1 MGDARTAVTSDA
13 GRRFVALDSLRG
25 IAACGVLFMHI
36 GPMGVIGTLPLIRHG
51 DLFVDFFFVLSGFVI
66 AAAYGAR
73 IAEGFSRGT
82 FMLLRFGRV
91 YPLHIAVIAAFVA
104 VKLASG
110 RSLLEGEHGIDYLA
124 RAVFLLE
131 GYFHDANF
139 YNGAS
144 WSIAVEV
151 VAYAVAALL
160 FGRGRLGT
168 AVAAAIWLGSL
179 TAYVAG
185 FEWLVF
191 TVFLQR
197 CFIGFG
203 LGCLAWRIHSRTA
216 GVASRGASGLA
227 EAGILLACG
236 SAIAVL
242 GADGPSLLACDL
254 LFFVAVL
261 VFARDRGAV
270 SALLAT
276 APFQALGRWSYS
288 IYMTQMLV
296 IRLGTGVLLVLLTW
310 LGRDDLLLTAGQ
322 GGFSRIDFGMAGN
335 TALSLA
341 AAAACI
347 ALSALTYRF
356 IEQPGREWARRKA
369 RKRGAAGAEAVAP
382 TI

>member
-1 MGDARTAVTSDA
+1 MSGLQAVRPGGA
-13 GRRFVALDSLRG
+13 PARFVALDSLRG

-36 GPMGVIGTLPLIRHG
+36 GAMGAIGTLPLIRHG

-73 IAEGFSRGT
+73 IAGGFSRGT

-91 YPLHIAVIAAFVA
+91 YPLHIAVIAAFAA

-110 RSLLEGEHGIDYLA
+110 RSLFEGEHGIEYLA

-144 WSIAVEV
+144 WSVAVEV
-151 VAYAVAALL
+151 VAYALAALL
-160 FGRGRLGT
+160 FGRGRS
-168 AVAAAIWLGSL
+168 AAAIAGVIWLGSV
-179 TAYVAG
+179 TAFVAG
-185 FEWLVF
+185 FEWLAF

-197 CFIGFG
+197 CLIGFG
-203 LGCLAWRIHSRTA
+203 LGCLAWWIHARAHRLA
-216 GVASRGASGLA
+216 GHHVSSVA
-227 EAGILLACG
+227 EAAVLAACG
-236 SAIAVL
+236 WAMAVL
-242 GADGPSLLACDL
+242 GGDGINLLVCDL
-254 LFFVAVL
+254 LFLVAVL
-261 VFARDRGAV
+261 IFAREGGFV

-288 IYMTQMLV
+288 IYMTQMFV
-296 IRLGTGVLLVLLTW
+296 IRVGAGVLLAFLAW
-310 LGRDDLLLTAGQ
+310 LGRDDLIGPVGQ
-322 GGFSRIDFGMAGN
+322 GGFDRINLGLAGD

-341 AAAACI
+341 VAAACI

-356 IEQPGREWARRKA
+356 IEQPGREWARRVA

>member
-1 MGDARTAVTSDA
+1 MAPTGRRKA
-13 GRRFVALDSLRG
+13 GQRFVALDSLRG

-36 GPMGVIGTLPLIRHG
+36 GPMGIIGTQPLIRHG

-82 FMLLRFGRV
+82 FMLLRFGRI
-91 YPLHIAVIAAFVA
+91 YPLHIAVIGAFVL

-131 GYFHDANF
+131 GYFHDANY

-144 WSIAVEV
+144 WSIAVEF
-151 VAYAVAALL
+151 VAYALAALL
-160 FGRGRLGT
+160 FGRGRTGT
-168 AVAAAIWLGSL
+168 AIAVAIWLASL
-179 TAYVAG
+179 AAYASG

-203 LGCLAWRIHSRTA
+203 LGCLAWWIHSHTT
-216 GVASRGASGLA
+216 GLASRDASSLA
-227 EAGILLACG
+227 EAAILIASG
-236 SAIAVL
+236 SAIAL
-242 GADGPSLLACDL
+242 MGAEGLNLLACDL

-296 IRLGTGVLLVLLTW
+296 IRVGAGGLLALLAW
-310 LGRDDLLLTAGQ
+310 LGRDDLIRPVGE
-322 GGFSRIDFGMAGN
+322 GGFSRVDFGLIGN
-335 TALSLA
+335 TALSLTV
-341 AAAACI
+341 AAACI

>member
-1 MGDARTAVTSDA
+1 MPR
-13 GRRFVALDSLRG
+13 L
-25 IAACGVLFMHI
+25 
-36 GPMGVIGTLPLIRHG
+36 
-51 DLFVDFFFVLSGFVI
+51 VD
-66 AAAYGAR
+66 
-73 IAEGFSRGT
+73 
-82 FMLLRFGRV
+82 
-91 YPLHIAVIAAFVA
+91 P
-104 VKLASG
+104 
-110 RSLLEGEHGIDYLA
+110 
-124 RAVFLLE
+124 
-131 GYFHDANF
+131 
-139 YNGAS
+139 
-144 WSIAVEV
+144 
-151 VAYAVAALL
+151 
-160 FGRGRLGT
+160 
-168 AVAAAIWLGSL
+168 
-179 TAYVAG
+179 
-185 FEWLVF
+185 
-191 TVFLQR
+191 
-197 CFIGFG
+197 
-203 LGCLAWRIHSRTA
+203 SRTA
-216 GVASRGASGLA
+216 GLASRAASGLA

-261 VFARDRGAV
+261 VFARDRGVV

-369 RKRGAAGAEAVAP
+369 RQRGAAGAEAVAP